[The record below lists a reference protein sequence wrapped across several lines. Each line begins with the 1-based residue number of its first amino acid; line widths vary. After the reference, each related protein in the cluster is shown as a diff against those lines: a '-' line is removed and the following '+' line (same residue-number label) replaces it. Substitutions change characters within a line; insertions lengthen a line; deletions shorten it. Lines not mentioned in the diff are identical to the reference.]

1 MTVAPHKALW
11 PTVNWM
17 AHDHPPSAAATLA
30 VALSFGAVMALM
42 FSWGAG
48 AEAGTPRAE
57 TFSGTCEMRGLIL
70 HEPPLTNEPAPTQV
84 RGSFSGTCSGEL
96 TNRRG
101 RTRQLDGAP
110 GAYKA
115 RPAGELSC
123 LGGTATGDGRL
134 VFGRKI
140 FGRRKVIEVS
150 LTERRTPG
158 LAEVTLEGAAGGTAS
173 VTGTV
178 SAVGLVDAGERCSG
192 PGLRRLRGDGR
203 VTSAGISG

>member
-1 MTVAPHKALW
+1 
-11 PTVNWM
+11 
-17 AHDHPPSAAATLA
+17 
-30 VALSFGAVMALM
+30 MALM

-48 AEAGTPRAE
+48 AEADEPRAE
-57 TFSGTCEMRGLIL
+57 TFSGVCDMSGVIL
-70 HEPPLTNEPAPTQV
+70 HEPPLTNEPKPTQV

-123 LGGTATGDGRL
+123 LGGTATGNGRL
-134 VFGRKI
+134 I
-140 FGRRKVIEVS
+140 IGRRTVIEVS

-158 LAEVTLEGAAGGTAS
+158 VAEVTLEGAAGGTGS
-173 VTGTV
+173 LTGTV
-178 SAVGLVDAGERCSG
+178 NAEEFVDAGERCMGS
-192 PGLRRLRGDGR
+192 GLRRLRGDGR
-203 VTSAGISG
+203 LASAGLSG